1 MLKVELN
8 NKEYNYICQASFLNK
23 NYRKLFFSGQQH
35 NDKYLIKISEDQA
48 DKIRD
53 LCGEQ
58 LQIVGF
64 DEKYE
69 LTSEGKI
76 LDSLIDKFYIG

>member
-1 MLKVELN
+1 MLMIELN
-8 NKEYNYICQASFLNK
+8 KNEYEYLSHASFLNEK
-23 NYRKLFFSGQQH
+23 FKDLFLLTEKH
-35 NDKYLIKISEDQA
+35 EDRYLMEISENQA
-48 DKIRD
+48 DEIRD

-69 LTSEGKI
+69 LTSEGQI
-76 LDSLIDKFYIG
+76 LESLIDKLFIG